1 MYVDTIPAARF
12 LLGKY
17 APQISGEVIA
27 DLTVEV
33 WPACLTYGFKAGQL
47 GRICLLRV
55 KIPHESAVGKQ
66 KRQKHRK

>member
-1 MYVDTIPAARF
+1 MYVETILVDRF
-12 LLGKY
+12 LMGKY
-17 APQISGEVIA
+17 TPQISGEVIA
-27 DLTVEV
+27 NFTVEV

-66 KRQKHRK
+66 KRQKYRK